1 MMNPRFFFVQ
11 NNILRQ
17 NLDEAFDHI
26 LALLPF
32 TESSSYNSAAK
43 SSFRKTII
51 IYTASI
57 VEALLFHL
65 LEKKVPEH
73 ELVTNTWELKNKK
86 LLHIISNDHQI
97 VAGDYKKTEHFIDK
111 EKLNLG
117 QISTFLKSKQLIKKS
132 LFKEID
138 EIRIMRNDQHIGSHQ
153 KVKSYSKQELDRA
166 FSIASSV
173 RVFVMQNI

>member
-1 MMNPRFFFVQ
+1 MNSRFFFIQ

-26 LALLPF
+26 LILLPF

-65 LEKKVPEH
+65 LEKKVSEH
-73 ELVTNTWELKNKK
+73 ELVTNVWELKNKK
-86 LLHIISNDHQI
+86 LLHTISQDHQI
-97 VAGDYKKTEHFIDK
+97 VAGDYKKTQHTIDK

-117 QISTFLKSKQLIKKS
+117 QISTFLKSKQLIKKP
-132 LFKEID
+132 LFNEID
-138 EIRIMRNDQHIGSHQ
+138 EIRIMRNDQHIGAHQ

-166 FSIASSV
+166 FSIASNV
-173 RVFVMQNI
+173 RIFVMQNI